1 MKIRAATSADIPC
14 LIDLERG
21 SAAAA
26 HWTEEQYRNLFEPL
40 PSASRLVLVAEQE
53 LPEGVAIQTASCIV
67 GFLVAQHA
75 ASEWELENV
84 VVSPSERRKG
94 IGERLLKALLT
105 AAHQTKS
112 AAVFLEVRDSNRAA
126 RSLYVKAG
134 FQPVGRRKSYYANP
148 FEDAVLYRLDLS

>member
-1 MKIRAATSADIPC
+1 MKIRPAISADIPC
-14 LIDLERG
+14 LIDLDRG
-21 SAAAA
+21 SAGAA

-40 PSASRLVLVAEQE
+40 HSASRLVLVAEQE
-53 LPEGVAIQTASCIV
+53 PTEDVATQPASGIV

-94 IGERLLKALLT
+94 TGKRLLKALLA
-105 AAHQTKS
+105 AAHQTKD
-112 AAVFLEVRDSNRAA
+112 AVFLEVRDSNRAA
-126 RSLYVKAG
+126 RSLYEKAG
-134 FQPVGRRKSYYANP
+134 FRPVGRRKSYYANP